1 LRDPFLRDRRPFPKQ
16 LREGQLLRSG
26 SFHAWQVL
34 CAESRHPKKPPPD
47 SPFDI
52 DTFEPIDPPW
62 TAIREWNPAA
72 NTESLLKRQEAGVPY
87 LALTRRSGA

>member
-1 LRDPFLRDRRPFPKQ
+1 MR
-16 LREGQLLRSG
+16 
-26 SFHAWQVL
+26 
-34 CAESRHPKKPPPD
+34 
-47 SPFDI
+47 DI

-72 NTESLLKRQEAGVPY
+72 NTESLLERQEAGVPY